1 MSVEEAAAARAA
13 EMPRWVALFEEIGPY
28 TLDGKELE
36 EPATAKT
43 VRVRNGETLVTDGPF
58 AETKEQVGGFFLLE
72 CEDLDQ
78 AIAIAAKIPVAERS
92 SVELRPV
99 IEH

>member
-1 MSVEEAAAARAA
+1 M
-13 EMPRWVALFEEIGPY
+13 
-28 TLDGKELE
+28 
-36 EPATAKT
+36 
-43 VRVRNGETLVTDGPF
+43 
-58 AETKEQVGGFFLLE
+58 LE

-78 AIAIAAKIPVAERS
+78 AIAIAAKIPVAERA